1 MSSKIATLRPSG
13 DELSPPPKVLELLNK
28 AYIDLSKIKLEGTNM
43 TTNNKTTTPKEEKVK
58 QHNCFTQVQQHSIR
72 LLYRINYRLGF

>member
-43 TTNNKTTTPKEEKVK
+43 TTNNKTTTLIIKERGEGKT
-58 QHNCFTQVQQHSIR
+58 TQ
-72 LLYRINYRLGF
+72 LLYTSTTTQYPIIVQNKL

>member
-1 MSSKIATLRPSG
+1 MSSKIAILRPSG

-43 TTNNKTTTPKEEKVK
+43 TTNNNTTTLIIKERGEGKTT
-58 QHNCFTQVQQHSIR
+58 
-72 LLYRINYRLGF
+72 